1 MKERKQ
7 EQELKNRE
15 KVEMTKTTRM
25 KVVKPEKLEKV
36 TKTKRKSTTLPSR

>member
-7 EQELKNRE
+7 EQDLKNKE

-25 KVVKPEKLEKV
+25 KVAKPEKLEKV
-36 TKTKRKSTTLPSR
+36 TKTKRKLTTLPSK

>member
-7 EQELKNRE
+7 EHKQKNKR
-15 KVEMTKTTRM
+15 KVEMTKTMTT

-36 TKTKRKSTTLPSR
+36 TKTKRRSITLQCK

>member
-15 KVEMTKTTRM
+15 KVEMTKTIRM
-25 KVVKPEKLEKV
+25 KAAKPEKLEKV
-36 TKTKRKSTTLPSR
+36 TKTKRKLTTLPSR